1 MALDLDMR
9 SENVVFEETAPSAKA
24 RGTPKATR
32 RGRGRVGLAG
42 PSNLRPL
49 DNVQ

>member
-9 SENVVFEETAPSAKA
+9 SKNVVFEKTAPSVKA

-32 RGRGRVGLAG
+32 RGGGWVGLAG
-42 PSNLRPL
+42 PGRLIL
-49 DNVQ
+49 DTA